1 MTVKAWDS
9 PIGALYAELE
19 NGCLCALRFE
29 AEDTANRCALE
40 SRLNGSDADTLKHLR
55 DWLARYF
62 AKETPPLDS
71 IPLSLHGSTFQQ
83 RVWEELKRIP
93 AGGTVSYGQIASRL
107 EQQYGKRVSAQAVGG
122 AVGKNPAP
130 ILLPCHRVIGADG
143 RLVGYGGGIERKVW
157 LLEHEGFTVKDGR
170 VMER

>member
-9 PIGALYAELE
+9 PIGALYAEFE

-29 AEDTANRCALE
+29 AEDIANRCALE
-40 SRLNGSDADTLKHLR
+40 SRLNGRDADALKHLR
-55 DWLARYF
+55 SWLARYF
-62 AKETPPLDS
+62 AKEAPPLDS
-71 IPLSLHGSTFQQ
+71 IPLSLHGSPFQQ

-122 AVGKNPAP
+122 AVGKNPVP

-143 RLVGYGGGIERKVW
+143 KLVGYGGGIDRKVW

-170 VMER
+170 VMRK